1 MAQSNKDIQG
11 YRGGRGGYNN
21 YNNYNRG
28 NSYGYGSN
36 NNNYTYR
43 RNRNEPPRGGRSY
56 YDSDREREFQKWDYE
71 QSAGSRAHRSDTR
84 WEESRRDQREEEINR
99 AQNTEMTEMR
109 EMREMTEERG
119 GGSMAMAMKNEGT
132 AQGPWVIWGP
142 LQATIWPGPPP

>member
-56 YDSDREREFQKWDYE
+56 YDSDRDREFQKWDYE

-99 AQNTEMTEMR
+99 PDNTYNHQREYQSNQRDRYEEARGPAREQYNTEYNQRRRDRSPSPRMRRDQTEY
-109 EMREMTEERG
+109 
-119 GGSMAMAMKNEGT
+119 
-132 AQGPWVIWGP
+132 
-142 LQATIWPGPPP
+142 